1 MSMDKQKGARD
12 AGKREAAQTEQP
24 IIGEYLSF
32 AATEAYKLLRT
43 NLMFALPDQ
52 GKCRVVGVTSALRN
66 EGKSTLAINLA
77 YTVAQAGYRV
87 LLIDG
92 DMRLPTLAKRL
103 NIPKRPGLSNLLAGL
118 CTVQDAV
125 QTSDLL
131 DNLKAI
137 AAGDIPPNPS
147 ELLSSAR
154 METLLRELG
163 ADYDFILLDL
173 PPVTA
178 VTDGLVISKLVD
190 GMIVVVSRGSVDK
203 SGYGKRYGKY
213 KKGYGGYY
221 SYGAPPAGDRRS
233 SEPKQTG
240 GQKLS

>member
-1 MSMDKQKGARD
+1 MSLDKQRGARD

-190 GMIVVVSRGSVDK
+190 GMIVVVCRGW
-203 SGYGKRYGKY
+203 KRRCG
-213 KKGYGGYY
+213 
-221 SYGAPPAGDRRS
+221 
-233 SEPKQTG
+233 T
-240 GQKLS
+240 